1 MLLFHP
7 MKVVFSILFELLSAH
22 CDALPKMLLIPKD
35 SKTNKIILIFSLFF
49 LELFSQLF
57 SISFK
62 SSFLRKTPLR
72 LWSILYQIQIFY
84 TANREMGNHGLMKDI
99 Y

>member
-49 LELFSQLF
+49 LELFLQPF
-57 SISFK
+57 SV
-62 SSFLRKTPLR
+62 SFLVFFFEKNAPAPLVN
-72 LWSILYQIQIFY
+72 LIPNSDLLYS
-84 TANREMGNHGLMKDI
+84 
-99 Y
+99 